1 MYYKELI
8 NIIIL
13 LFPLTCYII
22 YLGQNKYSSR
32 KDKQNKDLFLD
43 LALLTSLYLYIKY
56 VINTNNYNMIIL
68 MNIPLLISIIKERKV
83 TTIILSTF
91 IIITYHLYF
100 NYGIIYL
107 LSEYILYY
115 LLCNMT
121 KDKKNII
128 KIVLYFTIIKIFIPI
143 LYTSQI
149 IIADRLVFLILSI
162 LVLYLF
168 QIGESIMDMNLDI
181 KKLKKDKIINDSIF
195 KITHEIKNPIAVCKG
210 YLDMFDANDIEKS
223 EKYSKVI
230 KDEIERTLELLKDFL
245 NFSKIDI
252 QKEEIDIS
260 MLLDEIYD
268 KFCNYIQASG
278 INLEYQNIDDEIYV
292 DGDYKRLKQVL
303 INLIKNS
310 MEAIKEKNNSNGNIN
325 LTGKIENSD
334 YVITLLDNGVGIDS
348 NTMKDIYK
356 PFFTT
361 KQDGTGLGV
370 CFSKEVIDAHNGD
383 IKYYTDFGKWT
394 KVIIKLPLK
403 NSD

>member
-91 IIITYHLYF
+91 IIITYHLYL
-100 NYGIIYL
+100 NYGIIHL

>member
-83 TTIILSTF
+83 TTIILSIF

-100 NYGIIYL
+100 NYGIIHL

-278 INLEYQNIDDEIYV
+278 INIEYQNIDDEIYV

>member
-100 NYGIIYL
+100 NYGIIHL